1 MVKYK
6 IAVVPGDC
14 VGPEVTAE
22 GVKILK
28 ATAEKYRFEVSLTEY
43 MAGGAAIDAYGDPLP
58 EETIDGCRSS
68 DAILFGSVGGPKW
81 DDLPWENVHSAIT
94 PSRGIQRLRQIF
106 QLFANIRPA
115 YLFPELVDNTPL
127 RPEVVAGTD
136 LIVVREQCG
145 GLYFG
150 EPRGIIGMGEERK
163 GINTLSYTVPEVRRV
178 AHVAFKLARQRRKK
192 VTSVDKHNVM
202 ESSIL
207 WRQVV
212 KEVAKEYPDV
222 ELNHLYAD
230 ACAMKIIENPR
241 QFDVILAGN
250 IFGDILSDL
259 SSVLAGSIGMMP
271 SASIGDGTFGLY
283 EPIHGSAPDIAG
295 KGIANP
301 VGSIMS
307 VAMMLD
313 YSFGRKEAA
322 ESIKSAV
329 KSVLSRGYRTADL
342 YKPGT
347 KKVSTSEFG
356 DLVAAGILK

>member
-1 MVKYK
+1 
-6 IAVVPGDC
+6 
-14 VGPEVTAE
+14 
-22 GVKILK
+22 
-28 ATAEKYRFEVSLTEY
+28 
-43 MAGGAAIDAYGDPLP
+43 
-58 EETIDGCRSS
+58 
-68 DAILFGSVGGPKW
+68 
-81 DDLPWENVHSAIT
+81 
-94 PSRGIQRLRQIF
+94 
-106 QLFANIRPA
+106 
-115 YLFPELVDNTPL
+115 
-127 RPEVVAGTD
+127 
-136 LIVVREQCG
+136 
-145 GLYFG
+145 
-150 EPRGIIGMGEERK
+150 
-163 GINTLSYTVPEVRRV
+163 
-178 AHVAFKLARQRRKK
+178 VAFKLARQRRKK

-222 ELNHLYAD
+222 ELKHLYAD
-230 ACAMKIIENPR
+230 ACAMKVIENPR

-313 YSFGRKEAA
+313 YSFGRKKAA

-329 KSVLSRGYRTADL
+329 KSALSGGYRTADL
-342 YKPGT
+342 YRSGT
-347 KKVSTSEFG
+347 TKVSTSEFG
-356 DLVAAGILK
+356 DLVAAEILK

>member
-1 MVKYK
+1 MYK
-6 IAVVPGDC
+6 IAVIPGDH

-22 GVKILK
+22 GVKVLK
-28 ATAEKYRFEVSLTEY
+28 ATAKKFGFEVALTEY

-58 EETIDGCRSS
+58 EETIAGCRAS

-81 DDLPWENVHSAIT
+81 DDIPWENVHGAIT
-94 PSRGIQRLRQIF
+94 PSRAIQRLREIF

-115 YLFPELVDNTPL
+115 YLFPELVDSTPL
-127 RPEVVAGTD
+127 RPEVVTGAD
-136 LIVVREQCG
+136 LVVVREQCG

-150 EPRGIIGMGEERK
+150 EPRGITGVGEERR
-163 GINTLSYTVPEVRRV
+163 GTNTLTYTVREVRRV

-192 VTSVDKHNVM
+192 VTSVDKQNVM

-212 KEVAKEYPDV
+212 KEVAQEYPDV

-230 ACAMKIIENPR
+230 ACAMKIVENPR
-241 QFDVILAGN
+241 QFDVIVTGN

-259 SSVLAGSIGMMP
+259 ASVLAGSIGMMP

-313 YSFGRKEAA
+313 HSFGHKEAA
-322 ESIKSAV
+322 ASIKSAV
-329 KSVLSRGYRTADL
+329 KSVLAQGYRTADL
-342 YKPGT
+342 YRSGT
-347 KKVSTSEFG
+347 KKVSTAEFG
-356 DLVAAGILK
+356 DLVAAEILK